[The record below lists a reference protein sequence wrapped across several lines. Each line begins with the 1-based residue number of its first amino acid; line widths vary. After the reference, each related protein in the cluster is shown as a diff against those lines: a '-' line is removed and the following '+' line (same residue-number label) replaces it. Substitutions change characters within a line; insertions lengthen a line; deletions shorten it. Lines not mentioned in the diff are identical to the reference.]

1 MSFLLVAAVHLKLLL
16 GFIETNKLKLQVY
29 YISSCALAVTAGF
42 RVMAFLRTW
51 ILTFKQGQSYS
62 LPVFDSYS
70 LPVFDS
76 YSLPV
81 FDSNSIPVFDSYRLP
96 VFDSYSLSVFDSY
109 SLINIVYQ
117 Y

>member
-16 GFIETNKLKLQVY
+16 GFIETNKLKLHVY
-29 YISSCALAVTAGF
+29 YISSCALACTAGF

-81 FDSNSIPVFDSYRLP
+81 FDSNSIPVFDSY
-96 VFDSYSLSVFDSY
+96 S
-109 SLINIVYQ
+109 
-117 Y
+117 